1 MLRAVAV
8 ADRHPQHQRQLQ
20 HAGGHGLPLGHL
32 IEDLVAGAA
41 DEVAVHQLHHH
52 APAAHGV
59 ADRAADDR
67 RLRDGRV
74 EQAVIGQQLGEAA
87 VHRERPAPVPVLL
100 TVGDQR
106 GVDGKAVGQRLEQ
119 GVAQRHHPRPRQ
131 RLAVRAKGA
140 ARAPGNRRGARV
152 VGQGAG
158 QLRLPLGKRGARPVG
173 EHHPGDQPRLAVRAR
188 RVVRRHRQPAYQFH
202 TGGGARLLLLQLG
215 RGGQAVP
222 LQIAAVAGHAVR
234 LLPARQLLAGPV
246 GSGVGGRVP
255 GQPVGDRVEQRRA
268 APRLQ
273 EFAFGGHRGGY
284 RQRVV
289 AVYPFGVQPL
299 GVDPGADPRQHLEAH
314 GLARGLAAHAVE
326 VVEEVEQHRR
336 GTAQLRIPQGPILL
350 HGGEG
355 DRFPGRPAAGRG
367 VADIGDHDSGPAVAA
382 LEQRRAGGDGSRAAD
397 DGVVGHA
404 SERREEGVHGAA
416 EPAVQAGGAREDF
429 RQHAVEDEVAR
440 QFPHRIP
447 LRRGFDDAQHSAFEI
462 GFHDALQLRFRQ
474 RTDRAR
480 ALGED
485 LAVAAVRPEDQ
496 ILRRQRQ
503 TQAHHR
509 RFLTD

>member
-1 MLRAVAV
+1 M
-8 ADRHPQHQRQLQ
+8 
-20 HAGGHGLPLGHL
+20 
-32 IEDLVAGAA
+32 
-41 DEVAVHQLHHH
+41 
-52 APAAHGV
+52 
-59 ADRAADDR
+59 
-67 RLRDGRV
+67 
-74 EQAVIGQQLGEAA
+74 
-87 VHRERPAPVPVLL
+87 
-100 TVGDQR
+100 
-106 GVDGKAVGQRLEQ
+106 
-119 GVAQRHHPRPRQ
+119 
-131 RLAVRAKGA
+131 
-140 ARAPGNRRGARV
+140 
-152 VGQGAG
+152 
-158 QLRLPLGKRGARPVG
+158 
-173 EHHPGDQPRLAVRAR
+173 
-188 RVVRRHRQPAYQFH
+188 
-202 TGGGARLLLLQLG
+202 
-215 RGGQAVP
+215 
-222 LQIAAVAGHAVR
+222 
-234 LLPARQLLAGPV
+234 
-246 GSGVGGRVP
+246 P
-255 GQPVGDRVEQRRA
+255 GQPVGHRVEQRRA

-273 EFAFGGHRGGY
+273 EFAFGGHRGGH

-289 AVYPFGVQPL
+289 AVHPFGVQPL

-314 GLARGLAAHAVE
+314 GLACGLAAHAVE

-336 GTAQLRIPQGPILL
+336 GTAKLRIPQGPILL

-416 EPAVQAGGAREDF
+416 EPAVQAGGTREDF
-429 RQHAVEDEVAR
+429 RQHAVEDEVTR

-447 LRRGFDDAQHSAFEI
+447 LRRGFDDAQHGAFKI

-509 RFLTD
+509 RFLADRQVGGARMLIFDAAERALRLDVAEHALEGADRHHVGVDLAQRFGPPAFPLRHRVRAVLIQRNRRGFQPPRPPHLLRRHHHRLRHRPTTPPSTGSGLSISTGMLQDRFMVLLDDDPHLQVYP